1 MEDYKELIEKLRH
14 EAAFAYLG
22 SDGDRLS
29 RMMCDAAD
37 VIEKL
42 QSDVQ
47 PVVHGEW
54 MVGDYEEGTWEC
66 SNCGLLWTL
75 NDGTPEEN
83 NMNFCTYCGADM
95 REAE

>member
-1 MEDYKELIEKLRH
+1 M
-14 EAAFAYLG
+14 
-22 SDGDRLS
+22 SDFIRRD
-29 RMMCDAAD
+29 D
-37 VIEKL
+37 VIDALAYFDEKSPL
-42 QSDVQ
+42 GKTAQEIVKEIPAVDVK

-54 MVGDYEEGTWEC
+54 IVGDYEEGTWEC